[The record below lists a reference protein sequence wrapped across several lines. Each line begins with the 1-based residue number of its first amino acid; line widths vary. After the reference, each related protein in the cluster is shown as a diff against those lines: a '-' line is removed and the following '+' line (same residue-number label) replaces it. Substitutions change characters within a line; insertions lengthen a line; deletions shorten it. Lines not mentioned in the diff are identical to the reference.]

1 VVCGKFCRIK
11 GVVLTNSQIQRFKDS
26 KKKKKFLD
34 APQTCGGLLGAELI
48 KGQKSSMPEKKKA
61 GQIAVD
67 DIYRVSSGIIQKIYG
82 VTAAAIS
89 VWVKDGCP
97 RTKNN
102 VYSLPDVVR
111 WRERRIRRDRD
122 EEDPKTQYLRV
133 SARLKELDLA
143 QKEGR
148 LVSIPVIHQVHVRM
162 SSIIRGAGE
171 RLGNRFGADAQI
183 MLNEAIDEWDREA
196 EQFIETIETDI
207 AGSDMADEELPP
219 KDSTDNASVRV

>member
-1 VVCGKFCRIK
+1 MRV
-11 GVVLTNSQIQRFKDS
+11 
-26 KKKKKFLD
+26 KKNWENL
-34 APQTCGGLLGAELI
+34 E
-48 KGQKSSMPEKKKA
+48 
-61 GQIAVD
+61 GQISVANIFAVPSR
-67 DIYRVSSGIIQKIYG
+67 ILQKIFG
-82 VTAAAIS
+82 ITRSGLSRWIDS
-89 VWVKDGCP
+89 GCP
-97 RTKNN
+97 RLESGS
-102 VYSLPDVVR
+102 YDLPAVIK
-111 WRERRIRRDRD
+111 WREKKLKGAID

-148 LVSIPVIHQVHVRM
+148 LVSIPAIHQVHVRM

>member
-1 VVCGKFCRIK
+1 
-11 GVVLTNSQIQRFKDS
+11 
-26 KKKKKFLD
+26 
-34 APQTCGGLLGAELI
+34 
-48 KGQKSSMPEKKKA
+48 MPEKKKA

-67 DIYRVSSGIIQKIYG
+67 DIYRVSSGILQKIYG

-162 SSIIRGAGE
+162 SSIIRRVGE

-207 AGSDMADEELPP
+207 AGSSVADEELPP
-219 KDSTDNASVRV
+219 KDFADNTPVRV